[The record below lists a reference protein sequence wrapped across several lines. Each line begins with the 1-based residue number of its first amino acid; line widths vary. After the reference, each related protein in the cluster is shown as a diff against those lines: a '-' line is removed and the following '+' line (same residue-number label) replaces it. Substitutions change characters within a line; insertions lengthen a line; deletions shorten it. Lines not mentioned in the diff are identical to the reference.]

1 MDSLELKDDF
11 LLYDPAFRRKARTAL
26 SEFDEALDDLM
37 DGTPAERARL
47 SQATANLMTILAGTM
62 IRLE

>member
-1 MDSLELKDDF
+1 VDGLGAKEDLQ
-11 LLYDPAFRRKARTAL
+11 LYDPTFRRKVKRAL

-37 DGTPAERARL
+37 NGTPAERARL
-47 SQATANLMTILAGTM
+47 SQATANLMTVLAGTM